1 MGYCAYTNTWRFKHL
16 SFISLLRFVVNDRF
30 ATQLYRVAFFMRGA
44 VYPSKL
50 AIRHQVIHFSLTG
63 GHMKSELI
71 FEHVF
76 HWVMRVV
83 LILFC
88 GGFLSS
94 FIIVLGGGLFA
105 VEILHAPTGSVRVE
119 LAAVLY
125 GLLTLLIFHALTKF
139 WLIREGLNEWEHL
152 GQMHRD
158 AVSKLKH

>member
-1 MGYCAYTNTWRFKHL
+1 
-16 SFISLLRFVVNDRF
+16 
-30 ATQLYRVAFFMRGA
+30 
-44 VYPSKL
+44 
-50 AIRHQVIHFSLTG
+50 
-63 GHMKSELI
+63 MKSELI

-105 VEILHAPTGSVRVE
+105 VEVLHAPTGSVHIE
-119 LAAVLY
+119 LATVLY
-125 GLLTLLIFHALTKF
+125 GLFALFIFHVVTKF

-158 AVSKLKH
+158 AVSKFKH